1 MLVVA
6 KAPVAGEVK
15 TRLGVDIGL
24 DVAADLAAA
33 SLLDS
38 LDACTVA
45 VGAENCHLSLA
56 GDLADAV
63 RGAEIASALTGW
75 AMTPQRGDDFAER
88 LVNAHLDAG
97 PGLVVQIGM
106 DTPQVTP
113 AGLIAAGEAA
123 HGYDVAVGPA
133 PDGGWWVLARHDAD
147 VARALAQVP
156 MSTPTTYDDTVA
168 ALRAAGHSVAETAIL
183 RDVDTV
189 ADADLVAAAMDT
201 GRFKEMWAAR

>member
-6 KAPVAGEVK
+6 KAPVEGKVK

-24 DVAADLAAA
+24 DAAADLAAA

-38 LDACTVA
+38 LDACAAA
-45 VGAENCHLSLA
+45 VGVENCHLSLA
-56 GDLADAV
+56 GNLSEAARGTEIQAAV
-63 RGAEIASALTGW
+63 TDWTVTE
-75 AMTPQRGDDFAER
+75 QRGVDFAER

-106 DTPQVTP
+106 DTPQVT
-113 AGLIAAGEAA
+113 AESLIAAGEDAT
-123 HGYDVAVGPA
+123 GYDVAIGPA
-133 PDGGWWVLARHDAD
+133 PDGGWWVLARHDPE
-147 VARALAQVP
+147 VARVLSGVP

-168 ALRAAGHSVAETAIL
+168 ALRAAGHTVTPTAIL

-189 ADADLVAAAMDT
+189 ADADLVAAAMGS
-201 GRFKEMWAAR
+201 GRFKEGWSNR